1 MKIAVVGAT
10 GLLGHH
16 TARAIKAAGHQLVL
30 IHRLSSRIERLAY
43 LGAECRS
50 AELFD
55 PRAMTRALQGVD
67 GVVFCA
73 GYYPQRPRHW
83 QDEVTSALDQTQG
96 FYTACQA
103 AQVSRIVY
111 VGSAIALPRHPQ
123 GLAGHEGLFY
133 DEMPRS
139 RNAYLLSKWALDQ
152 QAREQA
158 RAGLPVIVGIPGLCL
173 GELDAEPSSG
183 RLITAMDSGEM
194 RGYVAGERNLIDARE
209 AGRGLL
215 LTLEHGRVGERYL
228 ICGDDIQMA
237 DLVRRIA
244 GRLGVAAPAELSLN
258 KANGLAAWGRV
269 RHRLTGAWPWLDETA
284 IALMSGSQFLS
295 GRKAREELGFVA
307 RQSVD
312 DTLERT
318 LQWFAANGYLQHRLT

>member
-30 IHRLSSRIERLAY
+30 VHRLSSRIERLAY

-50 AELFD
+50 AEVFD
-55 PRAMTRALQGVD
+55 QPAMTRALRGVD
-67 GVVFCA
+67 GVIFCA

-83 QDEVTSALDQTQG
+83 QDEVASALDQTQR
-96 FYTACQA
+96 FYNACQA
-103 AQVSRIVY
+103 AQVTRIVY

-123 GLAGHEGLFY
+123 RLPGHEGLFY

-173 GELDAEPSSG
+173 GELDTDPSSG
-183 RLITAMDSGEM
+183 RLITAIDSGEM
-194 RGYVAGERNLIDARE
+194 RGYIPGERNLIDASE

-215 LTLEHGRVGERYL
+215 LTLEHGRIGERYL
-228 ICGDDIQMA
+228 ITGDNIQMA
-237 DLVRRIA
+237 ELVSRIA
-244 GRLGVAAPAELSLN
+244 ERLGAGVPAELSLN
-258 KANGLAAWGRV
+258 KANGLAAWGRL

-284 IALMSGSQFLS
+284 VALMSGSQFLS
-295 GRKAREELGFVA
+295 GRKASEELGFVA

-318 LQWFAANGYLQHRLT
+318 IRWFAENGYLRHRPA

>member
-1 MKIAVVGAT
+1 MKIAVVGAP

-16 TARAIKAAGHQLVL
+16 AARAVKAAGHQLVL

-43 LGAECRS
+43 LGAECRA
-50 AELFD
+50 AELLD
-55 PRAMTRALQGVD
+55 QRALTRALQGVD
-67 GVVFCA
+67 GVIFCA

-83 QDEVTSALDQTQG
+83 QDEVASALDQTQH
-96 FYTACQA
+96 FYNACQA
-103 AQVSRIVY
+103 AEVTRIVY

-123 GLAGHEGLFY
+123 GQPGHEGLFY

-158 RAGLPVIVGIPGLCL
+158 RAGLPVVIAIPGLCL
-173 GELDAEPSSG
+173 GELDAGPSSG
-183 RLITAMDSGEM
+183 RLITAIDSGEM
-194 RGYVAGERNLIDARE
+194 RGYVPGERNLIDAGE

-215 LTLEHGRVGERYL
+215 LALEHGRVGERYL
-228 ICGDDIQMA
+228 ISGENIQMV
-237 DLVRRIA
+237 DLVSRIA
-244 GRLGVAAPAELSLN
+244 ERLGVAAPVELSLN
-258 KANGLAAWGRV
+258 KANGLVAWGRL

-312 DTLERT
+312 DTLQRSI
-318 LQWFAANGYLQHRLT
+318 QWFAENGYLRRRPS